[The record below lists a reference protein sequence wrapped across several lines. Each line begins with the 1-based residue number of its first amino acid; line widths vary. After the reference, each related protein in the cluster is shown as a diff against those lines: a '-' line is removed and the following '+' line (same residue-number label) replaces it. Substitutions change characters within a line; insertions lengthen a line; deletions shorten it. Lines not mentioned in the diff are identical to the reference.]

1 MTENK
6 VSLQKRA
13 KRESLIRKE
22 LSKLFLDIKQSDRNL
37 DDLYITNVELSSNK
51 SSAHVLFFSEKGE
64 EFFNEKLNFIILYK
78 PSVRKALSQILNSRY
93 TPNIIFQYDKTLEKQ
108 AKIESLLDKVKSDPD
123 YKAEIST
130 ENSDQE
136 NYDLQEDSE

>member
-13 KRESLIRKE
+13 KRESLIKKE
-22 LSKLFLDIKQSDRNL
+22 LSKLFLDIKQTDRNL
-37 DDLYITNVELSSNK
+37 DDIYITNVELSSNK

-78 PSVRKALSQILNSRY
+78 PSVRKALSQILNSKY

-108 AKIESLLDKVKSDPD
+108 AKIEALLDKVKSDPD
-123 YKAEIST
+123 YKAEDTI
-130 ENSDQE
+130 EDSDQE
-136 NYDLQEDSE
+136 NTYLQKDSE

>member
-6 VSLQKRA
+6 ISSQKRA
-13 KRESLIRKE
+13 KRESLIKKE
-22 LSKLFLDIKQSDRNL
+22 LSKLFLGIKLTDKNL
-37 DDLYITNVELSSNK
+37 DDIYITNVELSSNK

-64 EFFNEKLNFIILYK
+64 DHFNEKLPYLILYK

-108 AKIESLLDKVKSDPD
+108 AKIEALLDKVKAESFNNTEPVDGAESVESDFSQD
-123 YKAEIST
+123 
-130 ENSDQE
+130 SD
-136 NYDLQEDSE
+136 